1 MIWGAFFGIVYILV
15 LIYLVKDYFC
25 TRERTKVYKEKL
37 NKWKADVK
45 EKEKN
50 FRNTKFET
58 QEEYLYAK
66 WDLDGLKQSRPIFSK
81 DEEFSL
87 FFCFVGIVCS
97 FVVLLFLAYIGNV
110 LSGDSIFNH
119 GKDAVTE
126 EYTSSWT
133 ITAMQDNIET
143 NGRVYL
149 TGGYINSDLYYRYF
163 YPTRDGGFK
172 AGKIPANR
180 TTIKYLDGNYRIE
193 KHDYKWNKKSEKWI
207 KIFAIFD
214 ADSFSYDDYYYIVY
228 VPEGSIVQDFTFDLK

>member
-1 MIWGAFFGIVYILV
+1 MIWGIIFGFAYILV
-15 LIYLVKDYFC
+15 FIYLIKDYFC
-25 TRERTKVYKEKL
+25 TRERTKAHKEKL

-66 WDLDGLKQSRPIFSK
+66 WDLDTLRQNRPIFSK

-87 FFCFVGIVCS
+87 FFAFIATVCT
-97 FVVLLFLAYIGNV
+97 FVVFLFVFYITNI
-110 LSGDSIFNH
+110 LSGDAIFGY
-119 GKDAVTE
+119 GKDTVTE

-180 TTIKYLDGNYRIE
+180 TTIKYSDGNYRIE
-193 KHDYKWNKKSEKWI
+193 KHDYKWKESESWI
-207 KIFAIFD
+207 KLFTLLD
-214 ADSFSYDDYYYIVY
+214 ADSFSYDDYYYVVY
-228 VPEGSIVQDFTFDLK
+228 VPEGSIVQDFTFDLQ